1 MPDLRYG
8 GPSLWRAG
16 TIENMA
22 PFATAVVTCNCRPL
36 PFSRL
41 MLKNFL
47 TMKYRL
53 GSLNL
58 RSYARSLKSTEY
70 RPGVIFLLLI
80 MGLSPEE
87 AIRRV
92 SLCVNLRSFKVIQC
106 KLIEIGRLPIEIR
119 GVYPGGGESNLPHF

>member
-1 MPDLRYG
+1 M
-8 GPSLWRAG
+8 
-16 TIENMA
+16 
-22 PFATAVVTCNCRPL
+22 
-36 PFSRL
+36 
-41 MLKNFL
+41 
-47 TMKYRL
+47 
-53 GSLNL
+53 
-58 RSYARSLKSTEY
+58 

-119 GVYPGGGESNLPHF
+119 GVYPGGGRAISHIFKSGGLKDWLFKLIRGAWIVIRIGLREKRR

>member
-1 MPDLRYG
+1 VTHVTHSDLLTHLTRD
-8 GPSLWRAG
+8 
-16 TIENMA
+16 
-22 PFATAVVTCNCRPL
+22 PL
-36 PFSRL
+36 THCHL
-41 MLKNFL
+41 C
-47 TMKYRL
+47 
-53 GSLNL
+53 
-58 RSYARSLKSTEY
+58 Y

-119 GVYPGGGESNLPHF
+119 GVYPGGGEQSPTFLKVGG